1 MFLQIQ
7 KHYSSDVVNMASMYL
22 LVCKL
27 QQGHNTTLRN
37 NYMRVRI
44 IWALSFWWTSDLS
57 GSLWGEYI
65 PFWVTPAK
73 PSTSKPVHLPLVHL
87 PDSTFLT
94 HHLPGGKRSH
104 NRSSLQMKDFLPRG
118 LGIKL
123 PGCRGYGSINLKP
136 LFLCHLVSDD
146 TLALNFIHISVY

>member
-1 MFLQIQ
+1 
-7 KHYSSDVVNMASMYL
+7 MYL

-37 NYMRVRI
+37 NYMHVRI
-44 IWALSFWWTSDLS
+44 IWALSFWWTSDLN

-123 PGCRGYGSINLKP
+123 PGWQMIWKHKSETYFFYVIWFK
-136 LFLCHLVSDD
+136 
-146 TLALNFIHISVY
+146 TLSLPFQP